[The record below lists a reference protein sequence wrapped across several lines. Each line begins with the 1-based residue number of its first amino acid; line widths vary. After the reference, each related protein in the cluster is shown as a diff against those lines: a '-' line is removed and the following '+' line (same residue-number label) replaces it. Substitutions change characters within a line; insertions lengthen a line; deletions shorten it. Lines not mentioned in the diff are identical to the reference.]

1 MLGKSGEGLGL
12 EWKNGASLEGLT
24 NNCQFEYCFD
34 DIEICS
40 LSFKYASV
48 NFENEC
54 CGKMKTQSKVAQQRF
69 INC

>member
-54 CGKMKTQSKVAQQRF
+54 VVENENTVKSSTIA
-69 INC
+69 IY